1 VILIVENLK
10 RAIARYANVSGN
22 GSAALLL
29 VCAMLSSCGGGG
41 SNGGSGGQPPPPA
54 ITFDLVYPGEVSL
67 TDANQVSVVG
77 LANASRLTSV
87 IVKNGSNETAAQLD
101 SSGRW
106 RATAVPLVTGSN
118 RLVVELT
125 ENDGLVTE
133 IAIAEIQSSPILSNP
148 IGALFDSTNNR
159 VLVLDPKQLLS
170 FDLSTNEL
178 EILSAPAIGAGADF
192 GFTRHFALDGTGAI
206 IISSFRGIQR
216 VDPSTGDRSEHIVL
230 PNGSGPISTIAHD
243 QLLNRMFA
251 VGFFGDLYVADL
263 SAAPP
268 ILATTIKTLPPFGF
282 GVGGPTDSV
291 FVASTDSIYT
301 VSMSSLDV
309 IKIDVSTGDS
319 EPIFLDFGNFV
330 TPTVGI
336 DYDNVASSLLVLGA
350 SGAVFSLDPIA
361 QTSGIF
367 HPPSTTTTVP
377 VSRSGLSIGND
388 KLWSVSQLPGEL
400 RSIELTT
407 GLQSIEASSP
417 VGEGAP
423 PGPMLTGRYD
433 SATDRFIAI
442 ADLRVIAID
451 PKTGSRQHLAN
462 LQDPAQFPAP
472 PSFILASGIA
482 LSQDGAR
489 AWVSDMFNQTVVE
502 VDLASGEVRE
512 ASGPNVGI
520 GPLPDQIS
528 GIAVNAQN
536 SSAYLTDRF
545 AQHIF
550 RVDLGTGQRDL
561 LVDLSSTIAEG
572 QLRSLVLDSGSNR
585 LLLNVAPLR
594 PSSNI
599 TPAIYALDLVSLE
612 LTLLVDLSTVELP
625 LGESTTPGFLTPHM
639 SLSSD
644 GDTLYTPVSG
654 NADVPYA
661 RIDLLRG
668 EAVALGTAST
678 GVPFFAPNA
687 IEVTPDNRL
696 FALDGTGAMLI
707 VDPETGERSIVS
719 K

>member
-1 VILIVENLK
+1 VILIVENLE
-10 RAIARYANVSGN
+10 RTIARYANVSGN

-29 VCAMLSSCGGGG
+29 VCAMLTSCGGGG
-41 SNGGSGGQPPPPA
+41 SNGRSGGQPPPPS
-54 ITFDLVYPGEVSL
+54 ITFDLVYPGELSL

-77 LANASRLTSV
+77 LADASRLTSV
-87 IVKNGSNETAAQLD
+87 IVKNGNNETAAQLD

-106 RATAVPLVTGSN
+106 RATAVPLVSGSN

-178 EILSAPAIGAGADF
+178 KILSAPAIGAGADF

-206 IISSFRGIQR
+206 IVSSFRGIQR

-243 QLLNRMFA
+243 QRLNRMFA
-251 VGFFGDLYVADL
+251 VGFFRDLYVADL
-263 SAAPP
+263 SAPPP
-268 ILATTIKTLPPFGF
+268 ILATTIKPLPPFGF
-282 GVGGPTDSV
+282 AAGGPSDSAY
-291 FVASTDSIYT
+291 VASTDSIYS
-301 VSMSSLDV
+301 VSRFSLDV
-309 IKIDVSTGDS
+309 TKIDASTGDS

-336 DYDNVASSLLVLGA
+336 DYDDVASRLLILGA
-350 SGAVFSLDPIA
+350 SGAVFSLDPTT
-361 QTSGIF
+361 QSSGILL
-367 HPPSTTTTVP
+367 PPSITTTVP
-377 VSRSGLSIGND
+377 VSLSGLSIGND
-388 KLWSVSQLPGEL
+388 KLWSVSPLPGEL

-407 GLQSIEASSP
+407 GLHSIEASSP
-417 VGEGAP
+417 VGDGAP
-423 PGPMLTGRYD
+423 PGSMLTGRYD
-433 SATDRFIAI
+433 PATDRFIAI

-451 PKTGSRQHLAN
+451 PKTGSRQHLAD
-462 LQDPAQFPAP
+462 LQDPVQFPAP

-489 AWVSDMFNQTVVE
+489 AWVSDLFNQTVVE
-502 VDLASGEVRE
+502 VDLASGAVRE

-599 TPAIYALDLVSLE
+599 TPAIYALDLVSLD

-668 EAVALGTAST
+668 EAVPLGTAST

>member
-1 VILIVENLK
+1 MIVENIK

-77 LANASRLTSV
+77 LADASRLTSV
-87 IVKNGSNETAAQLD
+87 IVKNGSNETAAHLD

-106 RATAVPLVTGSN
+106 RASAVPLVAGTN
-118 RLVVELT
+118 PLVVELT
-125 ENDGLVTE
+125 EKDGLVTE
-133 IAIAEIQSSPILSNP
+133 ITIAEVQSLPILSNP

-178 EILSAPAIGAGADF
+178 EILSAPGIGAGADF

-206 IISSFRGIQR
+206 IVSSFRGIQR
-216 VDPSTGDRSEHIVL
+216 VDPSTGDRTEHIIL
-230 PNGSGPISTIAHD
+230 PSGFGPISTIAHD
-243 QLLNRMFA
+243 NILNRMFV
-251 VGFFGDLYVADL
+251 VGFFRDLYVADL

-268 ILATTIKTLPPFGF
+268 ILATTIRPLPPFGI
-282 GVGGPTDSV
+282 VAGGPSDSAY
-291 FVASTDSIYT
+291 VASTDSIYS
-301 VSMSSLDV
+301 VSRFSLDV
-309 IKIDVSTGDS
+309 TKIDASTGDS

-336 DYDNVASSLLVLGA
+336 DYDDVASRLLILGA
-350 SGAVFSLDPIA
+350 SGAVFSLDPTT
-361 QTSGIF
+361 QSSGILL
-367 HPPSTTTTVP
+367 PPSITTTVP
-377 VSRSGLSIGND
+377 VSLSGLSIGND
-388 KLWSVSQLPGEL
+388 KLWSVSPLPGEL
-400 RSIELTT
+400 RSIDPTT
-407 GLQSIEASSP
+407 GLQSIEASSS
-417 VGEGAP
+417 VGDGAR

-451 PKTGSRQHLAN
+451 PKTGSRRHLAD
-462 LQDPAQFPAP
+462 LQDPVQFPAP
-472 PSFILASGIA
+472 SSFILASGIA
-482 LSQDGAR
+482 LSQDGTL
-489 AWVSDMFNQTVVE
+489 AWVSDLFNQIVIE
-502 VDLASGEVRE
+502 VNLLSGETRE
-512 ASGPNVGI
+512 ASGPNVGV

-528 GIAVNAQN
+528 GIAVNPQN
-536 SSAYLTDRF
+536 SLAYLTDRF

-550 RVDLGTGQRDL
+550 RVDLATGQRDL

-585 LLLNVAPLR
+585 LLLNVAPLTL
-594 PSSNI
+594 SSVI
-599 TPAIYALDLVSLE
+599 TPAIYALDLVSLD
-612 LTLLVDLSTVELP
+612 LTMLVDFSAVELP

-644 GDTLYTPVSG
+644 GNTLYTPVSG

-668 EAVALGTAST
+668 EAVSLGTAST
-678 GVPFFAPNA
+678 GVPIFVPNA
-687 IEVTPDNRL
+687 IEVTPDNRI

-707 VDPETGERSIVS
+707 IDAETGERSIVS

>member
-1 VILIVENLK
+1 MILIVENLK

-336 DYDNVASSLLVLGA
+336 DYDNVASRLLVLGA

>member
-10 RAIARYANVSGN
+10 RTIARYANVSGN

-29 VCAMLSSCGGGG
+29 VCAMLTSCGGGG
-41 SNGGSGGQPPPPA
+41 SNGGSGGQPPSPA

-77 LANASRLTSV
+77 LADASRLTSV

-106 RATAVPLVTGSN
+106 RATSVPLVAGSN
-118 RLVVELT
+118 PLVVELT

-148 IGALFDSTNNR
+148 IGALFGSTNNR
-159 VLVLDPKQLLS
+159 ALVLDPKQLLS

-178 EILSAPAIGAGADF
+178 EILSAPGIGAGADF

-206 IISSFRGIQR
+206 IVSSFRGIQR
-216 VDPSTGDRSEHIVL
+216 VDPSTGDRTEHIIL
-230 PNGSGPISTIAHD
+230 PSGSGPISTIAHD
-243 QLLNRMFA
+243 NILNRMFL

-268 ILATTIKTLPPFGF
+268 ILATTIRPLPPFGI
-282 GVGGPTDSV
+282 VAGGPSDSAY
-291 FVASTDSIYT
+291 VASTDSIYS
-301 VSMSSLDV
+301 VSRFSLDV
-309 IKIDVSTGDS
+309 TKIDASTGDS
-319 EPIFLDFGNFV
+319 EPIFLDFGIFV

-336 DYDNVASSLLVLGA
+336 DYDDVASRLLILGA
-350 SGAVFSLDPIA
+350 SGAVVSLDPTT
-361 QTSGIF
+361 QTSGILL
-367 HPPSTTTTVP
+367 PPSITTTVP
-377 VSRSGLSIGND
+377 VSLSGLSIGND
-388 KLWSVSQLPGEL
+388 KLWYVSPLPGEL
-400 RSIELTT
+400 RSIDLTT
-407 GLQSIEASSP
+407 GLRSIEASSS
-417 VGEGAP
+417 VGDGAP

-451 PKTGSRQHLAN
+451 PKTGSRQHLAD
-462 LQDPAQFPAP
+462 LQDPVQFPAP
-472 PSFILASGIA
+472 SSFILASGIA
-482 LSQDGAR
+482 LSQDGAL
-489 AWVSDMFNQTVVE
+489 AWVSDLFNQIVIE
-502 VDLASGEVRE
+502 VNLLSGETRE
-512 ASGPNVGI
+512 ASGPNVGV

-528 GIAVNAQN
+528 GIAVNPQN
-536 SSAYLTDRF
+536 SLAYLTDRF

-550 RVDLGTGQRDL
+550 RVDLATGQREL

-585 LLLNVAPLR
+585 LLLNVAPLTL
-594 PSSNI
+594 SSVI
-599 TPAIYALDLVSLE
+599 TPAIYALDLVSLD
-612 LTLLVDLSTVELP
+612 LTMLVDLSAVELP

-644 GDTLYTPVSG
+644 GNTLYTPVSG
-654 NADVPYA
+654 NANVPYA

-668 EAVALGTAST
+668 EAVSLGTAST
-678 GVPFFAPNA
+678 GVPIFVPNA
-687 IEVTPDNRL
+687 IEVTSDNRI